1 MYELPYRVGSK
12 PVCSILIQNA
22 WVNCLKEHNNQF
34 IVGCSDGTIRY
45 LSKECTFVYYL
56 VNEVD
61 RFIGH

>member
-1 MYELPYRVGSK
+1 
-12 PVCSILIQNA
+12 VCSILIQNA